1 MATTNRIT
9 TTIQEKNNNLLSVYF
24 TAGFPGL
31 EDTVPIMEHLQEGG
45 ADLIEIGIPF
55 SDPMADGP
63 TIQESNQ
70 AALYNGMTLKKLFQ
84 QLENVRERVH
94 LPIILMGYFNPI
106 MQYDLDR
113 FCQTCERIG
122 IDGLIVPDLPMQ
134 DYLDLYKPQFDK
146 YGIFNIFLITPQTSE
161 ERIRQIDENSNGFIY
176 MVSSASI
183 TGAKSSITDEQIGY
197 FERIEQMGLKNPRL
211 IGFGIS
217 NRETFDTACRYASG
231 AIIGSAFIKILQ
243 KSTDLKQDIIGYI
256 KSVNGS

>member
-106 MQYDLDR
+106 MQYGLDR

-197 FERIEQMGLKNPRL
+197 FEKIEQMGLKNPRL